1 MNVMTKISLTAVL
14 IVAAFALGHRMGE
27 VAEAAKCI
35 QKVERVYIG
44 DALIIR

>member
-1 MNVMTKISLTAVL
+1 MAKL
-14 IVAAFALGHRMGE
+14 IVTAALIVTAFALGHKMGE

-35 QKVERVYIG
+35 QKVERVYVG